1 MIMKKGS
8 YSVVKEDKG
17 FEREI
22 DLDLKTELNEE
33 MKNTENTPKLKRIAK
48 EKGKKAIDTAWKSK
62 PLHGQYPL

>member
-1 MIMKKGS
+1 MKKGS

-33 MKNTENTPKLKRIAK
+33 MKNSKNTPKLKRIAK
-48 EKGKKAIDTAWKSK
+48 EKGKKANDTA
-62 PLHGQYPL
+62 